1 VPWATHPRGVRLDIV
16 ECVGASMRWPTY
28 LGDASGRS
36 RHFSVR
42 RLPCDFSRSP
52 SRMRTY
58 VSQAVLACARGRR
71 LAPTA
76 GDRPRRARVFLDRP
90 PLRATMA
97 LSIGRASPGRGPLW
111 GVGRRST
118 ALHGVARRC
127 TALHGTQHGRCTGR
141 STGVARALHGRC
153 TGVARALHGRGR
165 AWTGVDGRGRA
176 WTGVD
181 GRGRGAPARDGGAP
195 SGAPIAA
202 EGAALTRRRQP
213 SACSTASRVRRTA
226 SMCGSAAR
234 PLGRRTARLL
244 AINAGRS
251 SVTTRMSTK
260 GTGTDAARTSA

>member
-52 SRMRTY
+52 SMRTY

-165 AWTGVDGRGRA
+165 AWTGVDGGRQRA
-176 WTGVD
+176 TG
-181 GRGRGAPARDGGAP
+181 GPR
-195 SGAPIAA
+195 
-202 EGAALTRRRQP
+202 L
-213 SACSTASRVRRTA
+213 
-226 SMCGSAAR
+226 AR
-234 PLGRRTARLL
+234 PSPRRARLL
-244 AINAGRS
+244 RGAVSPRPVRRLRACAGPLRCAAARQGPWDGARRACLRSTRAGR
-251 SVTTRMSTK
+251 
-260 GTGTDAARTSA
+260 A

>member
-52 SRMRTY
+52 SMRTY

-141 STGVARALHGRC
+141 STGVARGA
-153 TGVARALHGRGR
+153 AR
-165 AWTGVDGRGRA
+165 V